1 MDLPEIMAQRV
12 FAVAGDTLN
21 PEKYAYKIKQGL
33 LEHGYMVHA
42 VGKEAA
48 SFNDIAGE
56 IDIIDLCI
64 NPVKGL
70 SLIKDCK
77 KSFKCI
83 VIQPGAES
91 DELLSYL
98 NENKLPYIQ
107 GCLLVGLSLYARERK
122 MQNNPQIVE
131 ANEKCAKL
139 ERA

>member
-1 MDLPEIMAQRV
+1 MDLKEIMNQSV

-33 LEHGYMVHA
+33 LEHGYKVHA
-42 VGKEAA
+42 VGKELPD
-48 SFNDIAGE
+48 FNSIPED

-70 SLIKDCK
+70 ELIKKCN

-98 NENKLPYIQ
+98 NEKKLPYIQ
-107 GCLLVGLSLYARERK
+107 GCLLVGLSLYAK
-122 MQNNPQIVE
+122 K
-131 ANEKCAKL
+131 NEK
-139 ERA
+139 

>member
-1 MDLPEIMAQRV
+1 MELPEIMQQQV

-33 LEHGYMVHA
+33 LEHGYTVHS
-42 VGKEAA
+42 VGKELA
-48 SFNDIAGE
+48 SFNDIPGD

-70 SLIKDCK
+70 ALIKECK

-91 DELLSYL
+91 EELLSYL
-98 NENKLPYIQ
+98 KEKNLPYIE
-107 GCLLVGLSLYARERK
+107 GCVLVGLSLYAGDK
-122 MQNNPQIVE
+122 VKND
-131 ANEKCAKL
+131 K
-139 ERA
+139 